1 MTADPGMP
9 APSTP
14 PGGDPPSLGGV
25 RAARDLFWQ
34 NVLREIL
41 TSLSAAAAARTRAGE
56 GTPGGGSAGGEE
68 DDLFDGRL
76 AVLTRGG
83 ERIPIAD
90 VFPLFACGIN
100 TGQEQRSLSLA
111 VECTVFQ
118 IRTPDGQV
126 FTLPLHEVRAFHALS
141 PQLMQQLEETAR
153 RQAQEEDETTR
164 LARPFGF
171 AAFTTMAGEQASGE

>member
-1 MTADPGMP
+1 MTTNPGLP
-9 APSTP
+9 IPSP
-14 PGGDPPSLGGV
+14 PPLTDRDSLRGV

-41 TSLSAAAAARTRAGE
+41 TSLSAAAAARTAPE
-56 GTPGGGSAGGEE
+56 GKSVDGANQGEE
-68 DDLFDGRL
+68 GDLFDGRL
-76 AVLTRGG
+76 AVLTHGG

-100 TGQEQRSLSLA
+100 TGHEHRSLSLA

-141 PQLMQQLEETAR
+141 PELMRQLEEMAR
-153 RQAQEEDETTR
+153 RQSQEENETQR

-171 AAFTTMAGEQASGE
+171 AAFTTMAGEQASAD